1 MNPDEC
7 FASGSE
13 RNTHYH
19 YEFLFHRGFIT
30 RKRYYDYVG
39 ACTAVTDPFRCYQM
53 RQIIDKDVN
62 ATNTSA
68 YNIYGKCYNTT
79 KANTINLGCE
89 DETGATAY
97 FNDVHFK

>member
-1 MNPDEC
+1 
-7 FASGSE
+7 
-13 RNTHYH
+13 
-19 YEFLFHRGFIT
+19 
-30 RKRYYDYVG
+30 
-39 ACTAVTDPFRCYQM
+39 M

-97 FNDVHFK
+97 FNDVHFKQNWNIREGKAWTPCSINIWNEYHNGNGSLHLINDLIKDNMRFVKIL